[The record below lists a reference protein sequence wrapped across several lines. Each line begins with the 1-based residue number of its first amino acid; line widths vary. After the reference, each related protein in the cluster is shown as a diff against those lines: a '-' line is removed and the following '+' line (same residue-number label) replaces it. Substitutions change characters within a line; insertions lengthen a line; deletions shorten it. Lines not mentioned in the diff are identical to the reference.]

1 MQPRF
6 SMIYMVFIG
15 IPAPL
20 PITFAEVVLSSW
32 NDFSFEKIAFRVDES
47 SIFIINHLRPAS
59 EGQNHFQ
66 CSGTKQL
73 WWKFASR
80 CSETPLFAN
89 VHIRL
94 RAFCFT
100 WYHLAPRL
108 FSAFRLDE
116 SSISVFFHSCGK
128 LVTQTR
134 FLIIYMVFIGIPAP
148 HRITFQGVV
157 PSSSIELFLQIWAFR
172 LDESSIFNIASW
184 SIRKNVTITF
194 REVAQR
200 NRSEN
205 SPLAAA
211 RHHFLKLCE
220 FINMHLVIR
229 QITSPAPP
237 SPKTLSQGS

>member
-1 MQPRF
+1 MFDARFLAWCNGQARIFSDTEVFDARFWASKITSDTEVFDARFVAWCSATLQREPSFQWKRSFRLDESSISVFFNIFRNLVMQPRF

-100 WYHLAPRL
+100 WYHLVPRL

-116 SSISVFFHSCGK
+116 SSISVFFIV
-128 LVTQTR
+128 L
-134 FLIIYMVFIGIPAP
+134 
-148 HRITFQGVV
+148 
-157 PSSSIELFLQIWAFR
+157 
-172 LDESSIFNIASW
+172 AS
-184 SIRKNVTITF
+184 
-194 REVAQR
+194 
-200 NRSEN
+200 
-205 SPLAAA
+205 L
-211 RHHFLKLCE
+211 
-220 FINMHLVIR
+220 
-229 QITSPAPP
+229 
-237 SPKTLSQGS
+237 

>member
-1 MQPRF
+1 MLDFWPGVMPRCNE
-6 SMIYMVFIG
+6 SRVSKEMS
-15 IPAPL
+15 
-20 PITFAEVVLSSW
+20 VLSW
-32 NDFSFEKIAFRVDES
+32 RELN
-47 SIFIINHLRPAS
+47 
-59 EGQNHFQ
+59 
-66 CSGTKQL
+66 
-73 WWKFASR
+73 
-80 CSETPLFAN
+80 
-89 VHIRL
+89 
-94 RAFCFT
+94 FC
-100 WYHLAPRL
+100 
-108 FSAFRLDE
+108 
-116 SSISVFFHSCGK
+116 FFHSFGK

-172 LDESSIFNIASW
+172 LDESSIFNIAPW

-237 SPKTLSQGS
+237 SPKPLSQGS